1 MTLTRRL
8 LFGLMA
14 FLAVGVALVSYR
26 YLLPGMPGGSDFI
39 IANRYARAG
48 FLAAHAG
55 FAATALLIGWAQF
68 LSGVRR
74 RWPAVHR
81 WMGRVYASAVLCGG
95 AAGFVL
101 ALGATTGMVSTMG
114 FGALAV
120 VWVGCTAQGWRYAL
134 ARDFAEHRRW
144 MIRSFALTLAA
155 VTLRLYL
162 PLSGA
167 LGLNMILS
175 YRAISFLCWVPNL
188 MLAEVLLATR
198 WRTTPAMRASLAGG

>member
-48 FLAAHAG
+48 FLVAHAG

-68 LSGVRR
+68 LGGVRR
-74 RWPAVHR
+74 RWPAAHR
-81 WMGRVYASAVLCGG
+81 WTGRVYASAVLCGG
-95 AAGFVL
+95 AAGLVL

-120 VWVGCTAQGWRYAL
+120 VWVGCTAQGWRYAW

-155 VTLRLYL
+155 VTLRIYL

-188 MLAEVLLATR
+188 MIAEVLLATR